1 MAAPKQ
7 PSTISARAIDAM
19 IREIRGERVM
29 LDRDLARVYGVP
41 TFRFNEAIKRNKNR
55 FPPDFMFQLDRAEFE
70 DLKSQAAMATTE
82 GAVNSSQIAMSSAK
96 ESALISQIAMS
107 KRRGGRRTRPY
118 AFTEHGAIMA
128 ANILRS
134 PRAVQMSVFV
144 IRAFVKMRETL
155 LGTRELARKL
165 AALEKQLTG
174 RLDTH
179 EVAIVHV
186 LQKLMLILDPPPQ
199 PPLPPKP
206 RIGFQHK

>member
-7 PSTISARAIDAM
+7 PSAISEKAIEGM
-19 IREIRGERVM
+19 IREIRGVRVM
-29 LDRDLARVYGVP
+29 LDSDLARVYGV
-41 TFRFNEAIKRNKNR
+41 TTKAFNQAVKRNRAR
-55 FPPDFMFQLDRAEFE
+55 FPDDFMFHLSE
-70 DLKSQAAMATTE
+70 DETAALLA
-82 GAVNSSQIAMSSAK
+82 SRSQIVTASSAVR
-96 ESALISQIAMS
+96 SSRSQTVTL
-107 KRRGGRRTRPY
+107 KRGQNIKYRPF
-118 AFTEHGAIMA
+118 AFTEHGALQA
-128 ANILRS
+128 ANILNS

-155 LGTRELARKL
+155 LGTRELAKKL

-186 LQKLMLILDPPPQ
+186 LQDLMQILNPPPP

-206 RIGFQHK
+206 KIGFDQSK